1 VRIDWFIIAIPA
13 PVPTVQFPTPP
24 VAFTVMRRAAELC
37 RTTAAS
43 CCSSSASDG
52 PVLTGAGLT
61 GAGLAGAGLAG
72 AGLAGAGLAASGGGV
87 LAPAPAGLVPG
98 GVPRPGAGAVCAL
111 SRAGPGGLRSSPV
124 KAPAPPATA
133 MAVTISAANS
143 PKRRRPGGSLGVV
156 PR

>member
-24 VAFTVMRRAAELC
+24 VALTVMRRAAELC
-37 RTTAAS
+37 RTTSAS

-52 PVLTGAGLT
+52 PVLGVGLP

-87 LAPAPAGLVPG
+87 LALALAGLIP
-98 GVPRPGAGAVCAL
+98 
-111 SRAGPGGLRSSPV
+111 S
-124 KAPAPPATA
+124 
-133 MAVTISAANS
+133 
-143 PKRRRPGGSLGVV
+143 
-156 PR
+156 